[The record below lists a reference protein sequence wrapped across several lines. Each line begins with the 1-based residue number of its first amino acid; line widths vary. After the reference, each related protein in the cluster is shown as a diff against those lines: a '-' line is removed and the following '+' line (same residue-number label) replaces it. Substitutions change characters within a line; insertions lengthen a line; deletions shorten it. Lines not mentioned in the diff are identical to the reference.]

1 MLRRLSPAG
10 LALAVAIVLPLATVA
25 APAHAAVPTPIKVL
39 TIVEENHAE
48 GAALL
53 GMPWLASM
61 ARSYGYARS
70 WQAVTHPSLPNYLAL
85 AGGSSYAVTN
95 DAGPAAHPIGGSS
108 VFGQAL
114 SHGKTAKTY
123 AEGMSVNCGTTGTS
137 RYAVKHNPWAY
148 FASGAERPN
157 CRRWD
162 VPAGTTTAGNLRH
175 DIDAGTLPTVG
186 LLVPDLC
193 HDAHDCSLGTA
204 DSWLRSWLA
213 VVMRGPDYRAGRL
226 AIVVTFDED
235 DTSGPNTVLTV
246 VISPRTAHVVSSAA
260 FSHYSWTRY
269 AAELSG
275 TSPLRAAATARSIRS
290 TFHI

>member
-1 MLRRLSPAG
+1 MLRRLP
-10 LALAVAIVLPLATVA
+10 LALLAPLLALPLLG
-25 APAHAAVPTPIKVL
+25 APAQASTAPTKVL
-39 TIVEENHAE
+39 TIVEENHTE
-48 GAALL
+48 GSALR
-53 GMPWLASM
+53 GMPHLAAM
-61 ARSYGYARS
+61 ARTYGYTSS
-70 WQAVTHPSLPNYLAL
+70 WKAVTHPSLPNYLAL
-85 AGGSSYAVTN
+85 AGGSTYGVTN
-95 DAGPAAHPIGGSS
+95 DAGPAAHPVGGAS

-114 SHGKTAKTY
+114 AHGRTAKTY
-123 AEGMSVNCGTTGTS
+123 AEGMSGTCGSAGTS

-148 FASGAERPN
+148 FTSPVERPN

-162 VPAGTTTAGNLRH
+162 LPAGTTASGNLRH
-175 DIDAGTLPTVG
+175 DVDAGTLPTVG

-204 DSWLRSWLA
+204 DSWLASWLA

-246 VISPRTAHVVSSAA
+246 VISPHTSHVVSSTA

-275 TSPLRAAATARSIRS
+275 TAPLRAAATARSIRS

>member
-1 MLRRLSPAG
+1 MLRRFPLVG
-10 LALAVAIVLPLATVA
+10 LALLLVLPLAIDT
-25 APAHAAVPTPIKVL
+25 APARAALTAPTKVL
-39 TIVEENHAE
+39 TIVEENHTE
-48 GAALL
+48 GSALR

-61 ARSYGYARS
+61 ARTYGYANS
-70 WQAVTHPSLPNYLAL
+70 WKAVTYPSLPNYLAL
-85 AGGSSYAVTN
+85 AGGSSYAVTD
-95 DAGPAAHPIGGSS
+95 DAGPAAHPIAGPS

-114 SHGKTAKTY
+114 SHGRTAKTY
-123 AEGMSVNCGTTGTS
+123 AEGMSGTCGATGTS

-148 FASGAERPN
+148 FASGTERPN

-162 VPAGTTTAGNLRH
+162 VPAGTTTGGNLRH

-186 LLVPDLC
+186 MLVPDLC

-204 DSWLRSWLA
+204 DSWLRNWLA

-275 TSPLRAAATARSIRS
+275 TPPLRAAATARSIRN

>member
-1 MLRRLSPAG
+1 MSRRPALAG
-10 LALAVAIVLPLATVA
+10 LALLLALPLATDA
-25 APAHAAVPTPIKVL
+25 ASAQAGGVTPTKVL
-39 TIVEENHAE
+39 TVVEENHTV
-48 GAALL
+48 GSALH
-53 GMPWLASM
+53 GMPWLAAM
-61 ARSYGYARS
+61 ARTYGYANS

-85 AGGSSYAVTN
+85 AGGSSYAVTD
-95 DAGPAAHPIGGSS
+95 DAGPAAHPIDGSS

-114 SHGKTAKTY
+114 SHGRTAKTY
-123 AEGMSVNCGTTGTS
+123 AEGMSGNCRTTGTS

-148 FASGAERPN
+148 FASGAERLN

-186 LLVPDLC
+186 VLVPDLC
-193 HDAHDCSLGTA
+193 HDAHDCQLGTA
-204 DSWLRSWLA
+204 DNWLRSWLA
-213 VVMRGPDYRAGRL
+213 VVMRGPDYQAGRL

-235 DTSGPNTVLTV
+235 DTSGPNRVLTV
-246 VISPRTAHVVSSAA
+246 VIAPQTAHVVSSAA

-275 TSPLRAAATARSIRS
+275 ATPLRAAATARSLRS

>member
-1 MLRRLSPAG
+1 MLRRL
-10 LALAVAIVLPLATVA
+10 LLAVLAAVVALPLAGA
-25 APAHAAVPTPIKVL
+25 APVPAQAAAPPIKVL
-39 TIVEENHAE
+39 TVVEENHGE
-48 GAALL
+48 GSALS

-61 ARSYGYARS
+61 ARTYGYAS
-70 WQAVTHPSLPNYLAL
+70 GWQAVTHPSLPNYLAF
-85 AGGSSYAVTN
+85 AGGSTYGVTN
-95 DAGPAAHPIGGSS
+95 DAGPSAHPVGGPS

-123 AEGMSVNCGTTGTS
+123 AEGMSSNCSASGTS
-137 RYAVKHNPWAY
+137 RYAVKHNPWPY
-148 FASGAERPN
+148 FVSGAERPN
-157 CRRWD
+157 CQRWD
-162 VPAGTTTAGNLRH
+162 VPSGTTGSGNLRH
-175 DIDAGTLPTVG
+175 DVDAGTLPTVG

-204 DSWLRSWLA
+204 DTWLKSWLT
-213 VVMRGPDYRAGRL
+213 VVMGGPDYRAGRL

-246 VISPRTAHVVSSAA
+246 VISPYTSQVVSSAA

-275 TSPLRAAATARSIRS
+275 TTPLRAAATARSVRS